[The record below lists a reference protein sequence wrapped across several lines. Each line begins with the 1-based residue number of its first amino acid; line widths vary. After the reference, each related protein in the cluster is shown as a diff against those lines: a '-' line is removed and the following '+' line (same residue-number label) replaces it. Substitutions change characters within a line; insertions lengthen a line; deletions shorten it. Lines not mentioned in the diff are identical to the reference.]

1 MRESNKN
8 GLIMFILEFE
18 CQRIKNKQR
27 LEMCRE
33 EERGIGEEGE
43 QRDRKCNESTGR
55 ETQGKSRA
63 ETKLENSDYMSVLLY
78 FSLIP

>member
-18 CQRIKNKQR
+18 CQRR

-78 FSLIP
+78 SSLIP

>member
-1 MRESNKN
+1 
-8 GLIMFILEFE
+8 
-18 CQRIKNKQR
+18 
-27 LEMCRE
+27 MCRE

-78 FSLIP
+78 SSLIP